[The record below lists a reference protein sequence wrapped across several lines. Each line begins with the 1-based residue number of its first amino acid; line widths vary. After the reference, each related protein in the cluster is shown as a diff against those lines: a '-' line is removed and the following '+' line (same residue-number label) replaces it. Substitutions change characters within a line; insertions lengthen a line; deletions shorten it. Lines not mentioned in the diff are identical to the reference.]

1 MFYSFG
7 TSLSS
12 ITTFS
17 LMTLSIAVKQTRQS
31 VCNNYAECC
40 VFIAVSEY
48 RYAECCAKKLQMGDF
63 SEIYWKI
70 VAWVN
75 PTFLLV

>member
-1 MFYSFG
+1 
-7 TSLSS
+7 
-12 ITTFS
+12 
-17 LMTLSIAVKQTRQS
+17 MTLSIATKQTPHS

-40 VFIAVSEY
+40 VLIAMPKY

-63 SEIYWKI
+63 SEINWKI